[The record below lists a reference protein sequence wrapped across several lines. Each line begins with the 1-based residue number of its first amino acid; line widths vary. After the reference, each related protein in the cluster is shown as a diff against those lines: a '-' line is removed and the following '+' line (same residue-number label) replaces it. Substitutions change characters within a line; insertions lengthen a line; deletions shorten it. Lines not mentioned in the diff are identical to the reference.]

1 MIADDSVTIMKQKSK
16 TAHMVETAIEQLT
29 ATIDENDKSIKGTH
43 VVSAYNIMMIV
54 NFYVAYNIKIEKLSA
69 PLTKL
74 QQLTDGLR
82 ATTKPGGRR
91 SQLYQDLAKQYK
103 EDLDVSLQ
111 DTIVVL
117 DIIVKHCVWLCHLRN
132 TCKNV
137 ICCIARYYSS
147 LLGKYSNV
155 KLRVK

>member
-29 ATIDENDKSIKGTH
+29 PMIDQIHQDVKGTH

-54 NFYVAYNIKIEKLSA
+54 SLYFYVAYNIKIEKLSA

-82 ATTKPGGRR
+82 ATTNGGRR

-111 DTIVVL
+111 HTIVVL

-137 ICCIARYYSS
+137 TCCIALYYSS
-147 LLGKYSNV
+147 LLGNYSN
-155 KLRVK
+155 LHL

>member
-1 MIADDSVTIMKQKSK
+1 MIADDSVTIMKKKSK

-29 ATIDENDKSIKGTH
+29 PIIDQIDQNVKGTH
-43 VVSAYNIMMIV
+43 VVSTYNIMMIV
-54 NFYVAYNIKIEKLSA
+54 SLYFYVAYNIKIEKLSA

-82 ATTKPGGRR
+82 ATTNGGRR

-111 DTIVVL
+111 HI
-117 DIIVKHCVWLCHLRN
+117 
-132 TCKNV
+132 
-137 ICCIARYYSS
+137 
-147 LLGKYSNV
+147 LLWS
-155 KLRVK
+155 